1 LASKQ
6 AMGKGA
12 GIFAHTLHVIPAK
25 AGIHSLNNL
34 WMPACAGMT
43 DTLYWVF
50 RQIADQK
57 YDDSGV

>member
-1 LASKQ
+1 
-6 AMGKGA
+6 MGKGA